1 MSKTV
6 APFSEFTPGIYIAYG
21 ANLPHDGL
29 NPLQALH
36 RVVKRLCQSGIKVT
50 QISSLWRSQA
60 WPNSEYP
67 PYHNAVFAVTTTL
80 EAGFLLKRLHELEG
94 EAGRVR
100 GAESNAPRVLDLDL
114 IAYGDMVGEGDL
126 VLPHPRAHER
136 GFVMGPLAEI
146 APDWRHPVLGVTARE
161 LFTRVT
167 VGVDAYP
174 AEDASGLL
182 IDQSDVRKSV
192 SGFPPQHRD

>member
-21 ANLPHDGL
+21 ANLPHDHL

-36 RVVKRLCQSGIKVT
+36 RVVKRLCQSGIRVT

-60 WPNSEYP
+60 WPNPEYP
-67 PYHNAVFAVTTTL
+67 PYHNAVFAVATTL
-80 EAGFLLKRLHELEG
+80 EPGFLLKRLHELEA

-114 IAYGDMVGEGDL
+114 IAYGDKVSEAAPI
-126 VLPHPRAHER
+126 LPHPRAHER

-146 APDWRHPVLGVTARE
+146 TPDWRHPVLGLSAQE
-161 LFTRVT
+161 LSAQVT
-167 VGVDAYP
+167 VGRDAYP
-174 AEDASGLL
+174 AEDTSGLL
-182 IDQSDVRKSV
+182 II
-192 SGFPPQHRD
+192 